1 MALATLALALAAAT
15 PVEKIFGINPRDF
28 LHSRPPAAAP
38 PIPYKGTGCYED
50 HACGV
55 GCPKGYVSMPDR
67 YVKATSDM
75 CSDFCCPISRLHPP
89 PPPVTGC
96 ELDGHAAV
104 CKARTDQPE
113 CFKAYAA
120 KKAEAGKSGLPGRY
134 FEQILQCSCENKPP
148 ELCINALEAEPT
160 AAAAP
165 PPELYLALGGITAAG
180 AGAGAAVGLLAAM
193 VYIRRKRK
201 QMMV

>member
-1 MALATLALALAAAT
+1 M
-15 PVEKIFGINPRDF
+15 
-28 LHSRPPAAAP
+28 PPAVAYADLVAYASSAVPAAS
-38 PIPYKGTGCYED
+38 GQ
-50 HACGV
+50 
-55 GCPKGYVSMPDR
+55 
-67 YVKATSDM
+67 
-75 CSDFCCPISRLHPP
+75 
-89 PPPVTGC
+89 
-96 ELDGHAAV
+96 
-104 CKARTDQPE
+104 ARTEQPE
-113 CFKAYAA
+113 CFAAYAA
-120 KKAEAGKSGLPGRY
+120 KKAEKSGLPGRY

-148 ELCINALEAEPT
+148 ELCINALEAEPA